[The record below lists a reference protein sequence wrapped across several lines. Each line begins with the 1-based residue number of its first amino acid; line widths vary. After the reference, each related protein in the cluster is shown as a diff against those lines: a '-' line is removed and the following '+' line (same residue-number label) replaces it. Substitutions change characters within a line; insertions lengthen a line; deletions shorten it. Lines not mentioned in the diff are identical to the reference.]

1 MSYLVSQIKNIVND
15 SVKDALGKNYGAT
28 KLDSSDVVSMG
39 KALGQFDAYEGFF
52 GALANRIV
60 KTVYFIRTYQGNTRS
75 VLRDEH
81 EYGAFIQKIYYNLPD
96 AVDNPTWNI
105 PDSGTGLYTQ
115 ASPYDV
121 NATIGV
127 SSLIFGGKGTWSIEI
142 VRPIEQIKTAFLDTE
157 SMMSFI
163 DGIYLAVENAFKL
176 EEERIVSLAVNTAMA
191 DALDGGIARNLL
203 AEYNDKFS
211 QSLTVDTA
219 LVSAD
224 FIRYATKEIKRTIEN
239 MGKMSTVFNKGGYS
253 TFTASDKMVVEMLA
267 EFAAASDTYLQS
279 DTFHDEL
286 VALPN
291 YERVPFWQASG
302 KNFAFADCSKIN
314 VEHDDLDN
322 DIEQGGIIAF
332 VHDIENVAAYFGRR
346 RAWEV
351 VNPRS
356 EVVVHGEKAEKGFA
370 VDRNANA
377 EVFYLNASIGTVTVS
392 AGSNGS
398 ATGSSNKGYR
408 GNTIIVTCTPSN
420 GYEVD
425 NVYVGSDT
433 DAKLDKIDATHY
445 AYRCTTDGN
454 VTINA
459 TFKSA

>member
-15 SVKDALGKNYGAT
+15 SVKDAIGKSFTPTKTESTDIVSLGKAISN
-28 KLDSSDVVSMG
+28 
-39 KALGQFDAYEGFF
+39 FDAYEGFF
-52 GALANRIV
+52 GALVNRIV
-60 KTVYFIRTYQGNTRS
+60 KTVYFIRTYEGNTRS

-81 EYGAFIQKIYYNLPD
+81 EYGAFVQKVYYQLPE

-105 PDSGTGLYTQ
+105 PDSATGLYTQ

-121 NATIGV
+121 NATVGV

-142 VRPIEQIKTAFLDTE
+142 VRPIEQIKTAFLDE
-157 SMMSFI
+157 SSMMSFI

-219 LVSAD
+219 LISAD
-224 FIRYATKEIKRTIEN
+224 FIKYATKEIKRTIEN
-239 MGKMSTVFNKGGYS
+239 MGKMSTVYNKGGYA
-253 TFTASDKMVVEMLA
+253 TFTARDKMVVEMLA
-267 EFAAASDTYLQS
+267 EFASASDTYLQS
-279 DTFHDEL
+279 DTFHKEL
-286 VALPN
+286 VALPG
-291 YERVPFWQASG
+291 YESVPFWQASG

-314 VEHDDLDN
+314 VEHDNLDN
-322 DIEQGGIIAF
+322 DIEQGGIICF

-377 EVFYLNASIGTVTVS
+377 EVFYISASYGTVTVS
-392 AGSNGS
+392 AGSHGS
-398 ATGSSNKGYR
+398 ATGSSAKGYR
-408 GNTIIVTCTPSN
+408 GQTIIVTCTPSN

-433 DAKLDKIDATHY
+433 TAKLDKIDATHY
-445 AYRCTTDGN
+445 AYKCVSDSN
-454 VTINA
+454 VTINV